1 MTDLDEKNSIV
12 VPLFVH
18 EGMLARQERTIRRL
32 WVLCLVIFL
41 AFVGSNAA
49 WIYYE
54 SQFVDE
60 VVTQDVDTGNGAAY
74 VAGIGDVN
82 GTCET
87 DGQAQGQE
95 NGR

>member
-1 MTDLDEKNSIV
+1 MTDVDEKNSVV

-54 SQFVDE
+54 QQFVDE
-60 VVTQDVDTGNGAAY
+60 VVTV
-74 VAGIGDVN
+74 
-82 GTCET
+82 E
-87 DGQAQGQE
+87 QE
-95 NGR
+95 NESGYNNYIGNDGDIKN